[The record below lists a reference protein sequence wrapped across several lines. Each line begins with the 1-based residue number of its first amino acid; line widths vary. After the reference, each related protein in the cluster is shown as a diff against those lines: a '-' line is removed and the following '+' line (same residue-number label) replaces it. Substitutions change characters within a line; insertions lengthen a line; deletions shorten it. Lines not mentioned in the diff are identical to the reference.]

1 MIARL
6 LDHVEGQTEESFEN
20 EILGAHL
27 IGGGYES
34 VSARIVGNA
43 RLPRQRGGIC
53 SWALVRKDIIRHL
66 RYDLGCIAT
75 TMVDF
80 YALPQYG
87 DRAWPGRSRAATLP
101 VHQKSACV
109 EQALLRRSHP
119 FGGGLFPSS

>member
-1 MIARL
+1 
-6 LDHVEGQTEESFEN
+6 VN
-20 EILGAHL
+20 EILRAHL
-27 IGGGYES
+27 IGDGYES

-87 DRAWPGRSRAATLP
+87 DRARRGRSRAATLP
-101 VHQKSACV
+101 LPQKSACV
-109 EQALLRRSHP
+109 EQALLNDISGEKIHP